1 MTENGTDIGEIVT
14 ENEATP
20 DIQNID
26 PLICGEN
33 QVTDK
38 SRVLQEI
45 LINIPA
51 NTDTSIDLSF
61 FVEEVTGIDTELPTS
76 SLDWDFTFSNLF
88 QIASPLVKKKA
99 STATCHRLLTAD
111 EMLEQML
118 KEEEERKR
126 QLDAKE
132 SRKQLREMK
141 LKIKKEKLCSKNEKK
156 AVEQFPVVNKKEV
169 KSLQLLNCNGNRKCQ
184 DIKTSFKNRLSS
196 ELVLCVCVLKY
207 KC

>member
-1 MTENGTDIGEIVT
+1 LTENGTDIGEIVT

-196 ELVLCVCVLKY
+196 ELVLCVCVLK
-207 KC
+207 

>member
-1 MTENGTDIGEIVT
+1 LTENGTDIGEIVT

-51 NTDTSIDLSF
+51 NTDTSIDLPF

-196 ELVLCVCVLKY
+196 ELVLCVCVLK
-207 KC
+207 

>member
-1 MTENGTDIGEIVT
+1 LTENGTDIGEIVT

-51 NTDTSIDLSF
+51 NTDTSIDLPF

-111 EMLEQML
+111 EMLEQKL

>member
-51 NTDTSIDLSF
+51 NTDTSIDLPF

-196 ELVLCVCVLKY
+196 ELVLCVCVLK
-207 KC
+207 

>member
-196 ELVLCVCVLKY
+196 ELVLCVCVLK
-207 KC
+207 

>member
-51 NTDTSIDLSF
+51 NTDTSIDHPF

-76 SLDWDFTFSNLF
+76 SLDWDFTVSNMF

-99 STATCHRLLTAD
+99 SKATCHRLLTAD
-111 EMLEQML
+111 EMLEQKL

-196 ELVLCVCVLKY
+196 ELVLCVCVLK
-207 KC
+207 